1 MKKLIYTLALVSF
14 TFLSCEFN
22 SGKLVTQEK
31 DLESF
36 EEIKIGSNFDVEIKK
51 GDSYKIIIQ
60 DGENFIDKIQLEVAD
75 GILKIDRESG
85 IFLSS
90 NLDSKITIYT
100 PEPIGIIKLAGSGS
114 IMSNENWEYNKLNCI
129 LSGSGDIQLKGVA
142 NECHINLDGSGDI
155 LLSKM
160 KSLQAE
166 VQLNGSGSVEIHAAK
181 KLKVDLNGSGD
192 VDYSGNPEVEENI
205 NGSGSVSKI

>member
-60 DGENFIDKIQLEVAD
+60 DGENYIDKIQYEVAD
-75 GILKIDRESG
+75 GKLSIDRESG

-100 PEPIGIIKLAGSGS
+100 PEPLIGIQLDGSGS
-114 IMSNENWEYNKLNCI
+114 IISEELWEFNKLYCV

-142 NECHINLDGSGDI
+142 NECEINLDGSGDI
-155 LLSKM
+155 MLAKLKTL
-160 KSLQAE
+160 KSE
-166 VQLNGSGSVEIHAAK
+166 IQLNGSGSVEIHAAK
-181 KLKVDLNGSGD
+181 NLKVDLNGSGD
-192 VDYSGNPEVEENI
+192 VEYTGNPEIEQQI
-205 NGSGSVSKI
+205 NGSGSVTKL

>member
-1 MKKLIYTLALVSF
+1 MKKLIYTLVCFSLS
-14 TFLSCEFN
+14 LISCEPN
-22 SGKLVTQEK
+22 SGKLVTEEK
-31 DLESF
+31 DLDAF
-36 EEIKIGSNFDVEIKK
+36 EEIEIGSNFDIEIKK
-51 GDSYKIIIQ
+51 SDSYKIIIQ
-60 DGENFIDKIQLEVAD
+60 DGENFINKIQLEVAD

-90 NLDSKITIYT
+90 NLDSKITIFT
-100 PEPIGIIKLAGSGS
+100 PEPINSIKLNGSGT
-114 IMSNENWEYNKLNCI
+114 IKSNENWEYNKLYCI

-160 KSLQAE
+160 KSLEAE
-166 VQLNGSGSVEIHAAK
+166 VQLNGSGSVEIHASK

-205 NGSGSVSKI
+205 NGSGSVSKL

>member
-1 MKKLIYTLALVSF
+1 MKKLIYTLAFISL

-31 DLESF
+31 DVEAF
-36 EEIKIGSNFDVEIKK
+36 EEIEIGSNFDVEIKK
-51 GDSYKIIIQ
+51 ADSYKIIIQ

-114 IMSNENWEYNKLNCI
+114 IMSNENWEYNKLYCI

-160 KSLQAE
+160 KSLEAE
-166 VQLNGSGSVEIHAAK
+166 VQLNGSGSVEIHGKK

-192 VDYSGNPEVEENI
+192 VDQAFIAPK
-205 NGSGSVSKI
+205 NGSGAA

>member
-1 MKKLIYTLALVSF
+1 MKKLIYTLVFFSLS
-14 TFLSCEFN
+14 LISCEPN
-22 SGKLVTQEK
+22 SGKLVTEEK
-31 DLESF
+31 DLDAF
-36 EEIKIGSNFDVEIKK
+36 EEIEIGSNFDVEIKK
-51 GDSYKIIIQ
+51 SDSYKIIIQ
-60 DGENFIDKIQLEVAD
+60 DGENFINKIQLEVAD

-90 NLDSKITIYT
+90 NLDSKITIFT
-100 PEPIGIIKLAGSGS
+100 PEPINSIKLNGSGT
-114 IMSNENWEYNKLNCI
+114 IKSNENWEYNKLYCI

-160 KSLQAE
+160 KSLEAE
-166 VQLNGSGSVEIHAAK
+166 VQLNGSGSVEIHASK

-192 VDYSGNPEVEENI
+192 VDYSGSPEVEENI
-205 NGSGSVSKI
+205 NGSGSVSKL

>member
-1 MKKLIYTLALVSF
+1 MKKIVYIFAIIAIIFS
-14 TFLSCEFN
+14 SCETN

-31 DLESF
+31 DVDAF
-36 EEIKIGSNFDVEIKK
+36 EEIEIGSNFDVEIKK
-51 GDSYKIIIQ
+51 ADSYKIIIQ
-60 DGENFIDKIQLEVAD
+60 DGENFIDKIQIEVAD
-75 GILKIDRESG
+75 GILKIDRKSG

>member
-1 MKKLIYTLALVSF
+1 MKKLIYTLAFVSL

-31 DLESF
+31 DVEAF
-36 EEIKIGSNFDVEIKK
+36 EEIEIGSNFDVEIKK
-51 GDSYKIIIQ
+51 ADSYKIIIQ
-60 DGENFIDKIQLEVAD
+60 DGENFINKIQLEVAD

-90 NLDSKITIYT
+90 NLDSKITIFT
-100 PEPIGIIKLAGSGS
+100 PEPINSIKLNGSGT
-114 IMSNENWEYNKLNCI
+114 IKSNENWEYNKLYCI

-166 VQLNGSGSVEIHAAK
+166 VQLNGSGSVEIHATK

-192 VDYSGNPEVEENI
+192 VDYSGSPEVEEHI
-205 NGSGSVSKI
+205 NGSGSVSKL